1 MGQYYNAVVLKTNW
15 KLAINPVK
23 ASVKCYDCD
32 NNGAKIMEHCYVKN
46 AYVRV
51 MEFLLANAFKG
62 HPFVW
67 CGDYADKVETKTGTH
82 DIYTDASHFI
92 YKDYDDPRDY
102 GKSKQYK
109 ALMATIPSREDIPVY
124 RYIVNYTKKQ
134 YCIIPKY
141 NEKKWQVH
149 PLPLLTSSGNGR
161 GGGDYRLDDDRVGSW
176 AFDRIG
182 VTNDRAEI
190 KGFKQISGFFKLDW

>member
-1 MGQYYNAVVLKTNW
+1 MGQYYNAVVLKKNW
-15 KLAINPVK
+15 KQAINPVK
-23 ASVKCYDCD
+23 VSVKCYDCN
-32 NNGAKIMEHCYVKN
+32 NNGAKIMEHSYVKN

-82 DIYTDASHFI
+82 NIYKDANHFI
-92 YKDYDDPRDY
+92 YKDYEGNDDS
-102 GKSKQYK
+102 KSKQYK
-109 ALMATIPSREDIPVY
+109 ALMATIPLRKDIPVY
-124 RYIVNYTKKQ
+124 WYIVNYTKKQ

-141 NEKKWQVH
+141 DEKKWQVH

-161 GGGDYRLDDDRVGSW
+161 GGGDYHIEDNRVGSW
-176 AFDRIG
+176 AFDKIG
-182 VTNDRAEI
+182 LTNDKAEI
-190 KGFKQISGFFKLDW
+190 KGFEEVDGHFVED